1 MTIRITNFRVPLE
14 RDTDDLRPLAAE
26 RLRLPVQEVETL
38 QIARKAVDARRK
50 PQISFVYTLDVDVR
64 AEAGVAKRLRRDKDV
79 ALKIPRGNFALAPG
93 TKLLA
98 QPPVV
103 VGMGPAGLFAAL
115 WLAKY
120 GFNPILL
127 ERGRDV
133 DTRMA
138 DVAAFWRGEALHPES
153 NVQFGEGG
161 AGTFS
166 DGKLTTR
173 VNDPLMEHVLR
184 ALVDAGAPPEIT
196 YLHKPHIGTDRLR
209 TVVKKLREKIIALG
223 GQVHFQSKVT
233 DILLTGGRIAGVEI
247 NDTAQM
253 SCQLLLL
260 GIGHSARDTYQ
271 LLYDRG
277 VAVEAKPF
285 SIGVRIEHEQA
296 LIDYA
301 QYGQAAGHP
310 RLGAADYTLVYHDP
324 ETKRA
329 AYSFCMCPGGY
340 VVAAASEPGGVVVN
354 GMSDFARNS
363 GVANSA
369 LVVAVNPADFATGHP
384 LGGISFQR
392 RWERAAFKAGGSN
405 YRAPAQRLEDFFR
418 ERPSAG
424 LGHPAQATYRPAA
437 TPADL
442 HRCLPDY
449 VTKTLL
455 AGLQNF
461 EKKIP
466 GFSAPDV
473 IITGVETR
481 TSAPVRIR
489 RREDFESVST
499 PGLYPVGEGAGYAG
513 GITSA
518 ALDGLKAAIQIIKTY
533 KPGNRE

>member
-14 RDTDDLRPLAAE
+14 RDTDDLRPLTAE

-120 GFNPILL
+120 GFKPILL

-340 VVAAASEPGGVVVN
+340 VVA
-354 GMSDFARNS
+354 
-363 GVANSA
+363 
-369 LVVAVNPADFATGHP
+369 
-384 LGGISFQR
+384 
-392 RWERAAFKAGGSN
+392 
-405 YRAPAQRLEDFFR
+405 
-418 ERPSAG
+418 
-424 LGHPAQATYRPAA
+424 
-437 TPADL
+437 
-442 HRCLPDY
+442 
-449 VTKTLL
+449 
-455 AGLQNF
+455 
-461 EKKIP
+461 
-466 GFSAPDV
+466 
-473 IITGVETR
+473 
-481 TSAPVRIR
+481 
-489 RREDFESVST
+489 
-499 PGLYPVGEGAGYAG
+499 
-513 GITSA
+513 
-518 ALDGLKAAIQIIKTY
+518 
-533 KPGNRE
+533 

>member
-26 RLRLPVQEVETL
+26 RLRLPLREVETL

-50 PQISFVYTLDVDVR
+50 PQISFVYTLDVDVK
-64 AEAGVAKRLRRDKDV
+64 AEAGVVKRFRRDKDV
-79 ALKIPRGNFALAPG
+79 GIKIPPGNFSLAPG

-120 GFNPILL
+120 GFKPIVL

-133 DTRMA
+133 DTRTA
-138 DVAAFWRGEALHPES
+138 DVAAFWRGAALNPES

-184 ALVDAGAPPEIT
+184 ELVEAGAPPEIT

-233 DILLTGGRIAGVEI
+233 DILFTGGRIAGVEI
-247 NDTAQM
+247 NGTAQLP
-253 SCQLLLL
+253 CQLLLL

-271 LLYDRG
+271 LLYNRG

-285 SIGVRIEHEQA
+285 SVGVRIEHDQA

-301 QYGQAAGHP
+301 QYGQAAGHH
-310 RLGAADYTLVYHDP
+310 RLGAADYALVYHDP
-324 ETKRA
+324 ETKRT
-329 AYSFCMCPGGY
+329 AYSFCMCPGGN
-340 VVAAASEPGGVVVN
+340 VVAASSEPGGVVVN

-369 LVVAVNPADFATGHP
+369 IVVAVNPTDFDTEHP
-384 LGGISFQR
+384 LGGIDFQR

-405 YRAPAQRLEDFFR
+405 YCAPAQRLEDFFR
-418 ERPSAG
+418 EQPSTS
-424 LGHPAQATYRPAA
+424 LGQSAKSTYRPAA
-437 TPADL
+437 APADL

-461 EKKIP
+461 DKKIS

-473 IITGVETR
+473 VITGVETR

-489 RREDFESVST
+489 RKEDFESVST
-499 PGLYPVGEGAGYAG
+499 PGLYPIGEGAGYAG

-518 ALDGLKAAIQIIKTY
+518 ALDGLNAAIRIIKTY